1 MKKYQYQ
8 IIRYQHDHFTG
19 EFVNVGV
26 VVYSKEDRF
35 LKSKTTSK
43 YQRIT
48 HMFPEANGQWIIRV
62 LNNFNSRLNKEAK
75 ELNELFGLSEQLEL
89 ITNQIFVRDNNAIQL
104 TEVQSAIDIDLEAAL
119 NDLYNS
125 QVEKYLPVKETSQSL
140 LDEDVWKQ
148 KYRAY
153 FEKYGI
159 DKRLKLHEVQVPKDV
174 LSFDKSWKNEIWH
187 CYEPLSFFLKE
198 SESVKD
204 KVYKWAGRLQ
214 GLQQSKE
221 PLHLTLMTSISP
233 KHKALV
239 SFINEYLKVSSENL
253 TVDIVTDDQAEKLA
267 KEIKK
272 KMDLHDEH
280 QSSILK

>member
-26 VVYSKEDRF
+26 VVYSKENQF

-62 LNNFNSRLNKEAK
+62 LNNFKSKIAEAAK
-75 ELNELFGLSEQLEL
+75 ELDELFSPSEHLDF
-89 ITNQIFVRDNNAIQL
+89 ITNKIISPDNNALQL
-104 TEVQSAIDIDLEAAL
+104 SEVKSAIDVDLEIAL
-119 NDLYNS
+119 EDLYNS
-125 QVEKYLPVKETSQSL
+125 QVEKYLPPRDNNQSL
-140 LDEDVWKQ
+140 QDEDVWKL
-148 KYRAY
+148 KYKNY

-159 DKRLKLHEVQVPKDV
+159 DKRLKLHEVQIPKDV

-187 CYEPLSFFLKE
+187 CYEPLSFVVKE
-198 SESVKD
+198 SDYVKD
-204 KVYKWAGRLQ
+204 KVYKWAGKLR

-221 PLHLTLMTSISP
+221 PLHLTLMTSISSN
-233 KHKALV
+233 HKELT
-239 SFINEYLKVSSENL
+239 SFILEYLKISSDNL

-267 KEIKK
+267 MEIRN
-272 KMDLHDEH
+272 KMDAHDR
-280 QSSILK
+280 Q

>member
-8 IIRYQHDHFTG
+8 IIKYQHDHFTG

-26 VVYSKEDRF
+26 VVYSKEYRF

-48 HMFPEANGQWIIRV
+48 HMFPDANGQWVIRV
-62 LNNFNSRLNKEAK
+62 LNNFKSRLNKVAK
-75 ELNELFGLSEQLEL
+75 ELDELFSPSEQLEL
-89 ITNQIFVRDNNAIQL
+89 ITNQILIRDNNTIQL
-104 TEVQSAIDIDLEAAL
+104 SEVKSAIDIDLEAAL
-119 NDLYNS
+119 TDLFNN
-125 QVEKYLPVKETSQSL
+125 QVEKYFPVKENSQSL
-140 LDEDVWKQ
+140 LDDDVWKL
-148 KYRAY
+148 KYKTY

-204 KVYKWAGRLQ
+204 KVYKWAGKLQ
-214 GLQQSKE
+214 GLQHSNE
-221 PLHLTLMTSISP
+221 ALHLTLMTSISP
-233 KHKALV
+233 KHKELM
-239 SFINEYLKVSSENL
+239 SFINEYLKVSSGNL
-253 TVDIVTDDQAEKLA
+253 TVDIVTDDQAESLA
-267 KEIKK
+267 IDIKNKMEI
-272 KMDLHDEH
+272 HDSH
-280 QSSILK
+280 Q

>member
-8 IIRYQHDHFTG
+8 IIKYQHDHFTG

-26 VVYSKEDRF
+26 VVYSKEYRF

-48 HMFPEANGQWIIRV
+48 HMFPDANGQWVIRV
-62 LNNFNSRLNKEAK
+62 LNNFKSRLNKVAK
-75 ELNELFGLSEQLEL
+75 ELDELFSPSEQLEL
-89 ITNQIFVRDNNAIQL
+89 ITNQILIRDNNTIQL
-104 TEVQSAIDIDLEAAL
+104 SEVKSAIDIDLEAAL
-119 NDLYNS
+119 DDLYNS
-125 QVEKYLPVKETSQSL
+125 QVERYLPVKENSQSL
-140 LDEDVWKQ
+140 LDDDVWKL
-148 KYRAY
+148 KYKNY
-153 FEKYGI
+153 FEKYGV

-174 LSFDKSWKNEIWH
+174 LTFDKSWKNEIWH

-204 KVYKWAGRLQ
+204 KVYKWAGKLQ

-233 KHKALV
+233 KHKELM
-239 SFINEYLKVSSENL
+239 SFINEYLKVSSGNL
-253 TVDIVTDDQAEKLA
+253 TVDIVTDDQAESLA
-267 KEIKK
+267 IDIKNKMEI
-272 KMDLHDEH
+272 HDSH
-280 QSSILK
+280 Q